1 MLSLIATLARWKE
14 DSPGPE
20 SRLSGA
26 VCGQDP
32 RYCENP
38 VSVKPYE
45 WPDDITQW
53 PICKQRTLFVP
64 ENVVHMQCEITG
76 RPCCIQL
83 HGQCRITTRDYCDFV
98 EGYFHE
104 NATLCSQVTLLSLLL
119 LLTNVS
125 FRMPVTPKIG
135 FHNSFSNIVQEESLL
150 NFLAKDNEKDQ

>member
-1 MLSLIATLARWKE
+1 SLIATLTRWKE

-20 SRLSGA
+20 SRVSGA

-104 NATLCSQVTLLSLLL
+104 NATLCSQVTLSSLLL
-119 LLTNVS
+119 LLTSVS
-125 FRMPVTPKIG
+125 LHMVVTAQKAV
-135 FHNSFSNIVQEESLL
+135 SQ
-150 NFLAKDNEKDQ
+150 